1 MMIKNRDWAHLVPNI
16 IYKHGGT
23 LSSSKPINIPSEAA
37 DLKYNQDTMA
47 QREREQ
53 NQTLHFFFRSLM
65 KKKKRAIKG
74 YTR

>member
-53 NQTLHFFFRSLM
+53 NQTLHFFFS
-65 KKKKRAIKG
+65 KS
-74 YTR
+74 YEEEEESH